1 MHHAEASKRSA
12 QRAERAETGAKA
24 LSERAPQPRAV
35 LVTRPTQ
42 YESLLARHSTHG
54 QARFFLE
61 TRGQSID
68 DVFERHQRFVHA
80 LSIVQRAIPVRW
92 RRTRVDRHELDRFL
106 FEPDDLVIA
115 LGQDG
120 LAANIAKYLRG
131 QTVIGLN
138 PDPSRYDGVLVK
150 NPPEAA
156 SDLLAMAVEHRCTCE
171 TRTMVEAR
179 LDDGQRLLALN
190 EIYVGHRT
198 HQSSKYRIAFADREE
213 RQSSSG
219 IVIATGTGSTGW
231 ARSIRRERTCSIELP
246 QPADPVLAF
255 FVREAFPS
263 IASGTTITDG
273 VIQAGRHL
281 AITSEMDEDGV
292 LFGDGIEED
301 RIAFPYGMRVELA
314 KAEVCLNL
322 V

>member
-1 MHHAEASKRSA
+1 MS
-12 QRAERAETGAKA
+12 G
-24 LSERAPQPRAV
+24 SEMTPRVV
-35 LVTRPTQ
+35 LVTRPTE

-68 DVFERHQRFVHA
+68 EVYQRHLRFA
-80 LSIVQRAIPVRW
+80 EAMTAVQRAIPVRW
-92 RRTRVDRHELDRFL
+92 RRTRVDRAELDRFL
-106 FEPDDLVIA
+106 FEPEDLVIA

-120 LAANIAKYLRG
+120 LVANIAKYLRG

-138 PDPSRYDGVLVK
+138 PDPKRYDGVLVK
-150 NPPEAA
+150 NPVEAA
-156 SDLLAMAVEHRCTCE
+156 KDLIISAYEHRCTCE
-171 TRTMVEAR
+171 LRTMVEAK
-179 LDDGQRLLALN
+179 LDDGQHLLALN

-198 HQSSKYRIAFADREE
+198 HQSSRYRLELASKQE

-231 ARSIRRERTCSIELP
+231 ARSIRRERNCELSLP
-246 QPADPVLAF
+246 KPGDPLLAF

-263 IASGTTITDG
+263 KATGTSITEG
-273 VIQAGRHL
+273 LLSAGQRL
-281 AITSEMDEDGV
+281 VITSEMNEDGV

-301 RIAFPYGMRVELA
+301 RIAFPYGMRAELT
-314 KAEVCLNL
+314 KAEICLNL

>member
-1 MHHAEASKRSA
+1 MADAEVR
-12 QRAERAETGAKA
+12 RETGTA
-24 LSERAPQPRAV
+24 PRAV
-35 LVTRPTQ
+35 LVTRPTE
-42 YESLLARHSTHG
+42 YESLLARHATHG

-68 DVFERHQRFVHA
+68 EVHQRHVRFLEA
-80 LSIVQRAIPVRW
+80 LSQVQRAIPVRW

-106 FEPDDLVIA
+106 FEPEDLVIA

-120 LAANIAKYLRG
+120 LVANIAKYLCG
-131 QTVIGLN
+131 QTVVGLN
-138 PDPSRYDGVLVK
+138 PDPERYDGVLVK
-150 NPPEAA
+150 HPPEAA
-156 SDLLAMAVEHRCTCE
+156 RDLIAMAEAGRCKCE
-171 TRTMVEAR
+171 MRTMVEAR
-179 LDDGQRLLALN
+179 LDDGQTLLALN

-198 HQSSKYRIAFADREE
+198 HQSSRYRIALGERAAPVREE

-231 ARSIRRERTCSIELP
+231 ARSIRRERACDLVLP
-246 QPADPVLAF
+246 QPSDPLLAF

-263 IASGTTITDG
+263 VATGTTITEG
-273 VIQAGRHL
+273 LIREHERLV
-281 AITSEMDEDGV
+281 ITSEMEDGGV

-301 RIAFPYGMRVELA
+301 RIAFPFGVSAELA
-314 KAEVCLNL
+314 KAQICLHL